1 MISDPRLT
9 VMFGVSLL
17 LHATAA
23 ALLGQNA
30 WSAAVP
36 GGFDSLEVSL
46 VGAAPPWPA
55 PAARSSHDREPATAS
70 GTTPA
75 SDSDRDEPAV
85 EAANGPSL
93 ARGPQLDPIVEAR
106 HEVASLNNP
115 KPPYPL
121 SARRRGLEG
130 RVLIAARVAADGR
143 CAEARVRQSSGH
155 DLLDASARDT
165 VRRWRF
171 LPARRGDRPVD
182 SWVEVPIVFRLG
194 G

>member
-1 MISDPRLT
+1 MISDPRLS
-9 VMFGVSLL
+9 VMFALSLL

-23 ALLGQNA
+23 TILGQNH

-36 GGFDSLEVSL
+36 GGFDSLEVRL

-55 PAARSSHDREPATAS
+55 PPARAPHHRESAS
-70 GTTPA
+70 PSATTPA
-75 SDSDRDEPAV
+75 SGSDHEEPMV

-93 ARGPQLDPIVEAR
+93 ARSPQLDPIVDAR
-106 HEVASLNNP
+106 HDVTSLNNP

-130 RVLIAARVAADGR
+130 RVLIAAQVRADGS
-143 CAEARVRQSSGH
+143 CAETRVRQSSGYE
-155 DLLDASARDT
+155 LLDASARDA

-171 LPARRGDRPVD
+171 VPARRGDRPVD
-182 SWVEVPIVFRLG
+182 SWVEVPIIFRLG
-194 G
+194 S